1 MIFLMKILYKTKFLE
16 LREGEKSWYY
26 AHRANSG
33 HIVIIIPVIKNEKI
47 LFLKTKRPPLVSEG
61 YTGYNIELPAGLSG
75 DICESE
81 SLIECA
87 KRELLEE
94 TGLIAD
100 NIKVLCKSLTSSAG
114 LTDEISAVF
123 RADIND
129 EKIASEP
136 LSDGG
141 VIQKIEQVKISEIKT
156 WLKNEEK
163 LGNTIGAQT
172 LASLFLFLCDSE

>member
-1 MIFLMKILYKTKFLE
+1 MKILCKTKYLE

-33 HIVIIIPVIKNEKI
+33 KIVIIIPVIKNEKI
-47 LFLKTKRPPLVSEG
+47 LFLKTKRPPLTTEG
-61 YTGYNIELPAGLSG
+61 YTGYNIELPAGLSQ
-75 DICESE
+75 DENKNE
-81 SLIECA
+81 TLIECA

-94 TGLIAD
+94 TGLKAD
-100 NIKVLCKSLTSSAG
+100 NIKTLCESLTSSAG

-123 RADIND
+123 RADISD
-129 EKIASEP
+129 DTKIAEP
-136 LSDGG
+136 VDDGG
-141 VIQKIEQVKISEIKT
+141 VIQKIEYVNITELNS

-172 LASLFLFLCDSE
+172 LASLFLFLCDNK